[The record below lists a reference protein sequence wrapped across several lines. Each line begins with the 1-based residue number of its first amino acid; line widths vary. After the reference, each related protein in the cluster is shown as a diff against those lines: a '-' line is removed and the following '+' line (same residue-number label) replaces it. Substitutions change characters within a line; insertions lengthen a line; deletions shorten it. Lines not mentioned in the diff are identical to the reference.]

1 MLVKENFNV
10 FQNFFRRPQSR
21 RFIVMNARRC
31 GKYVIFCKNIEKI
44 MTNLILC
51 VIIVD
56 EGSITAL
63 GAVIE
68 QAPVMLFLKI
78 QTVIFDP
85 KGSRLCYRIL
95 RSLRRQ
101 K

>member
-44 MTNLILC
+44 MTNVILC
-51 VIIVD
+51 VIIIV
-56 EGSITAL
+56 ESSITARR
-63 GAVIE
+63 AVIE
-68 QAPVMLFLKI
+68 QAMIMLFAGM
-78 QTVIFDP
+78 TPGGVHTA
-85 KGSRLCYRIL
+85 
-95 RSLRRQ
+95 
-101 K
+101 